1 MPHNLIP
8 SLPVRKMWKAIRRRS
23 LGAIKPVSKMDS
35 DSVVREM
42 RRNTGMDAPQK
53 NLPARVSLEYY
64 CDARGD
70 WRARYT
76 PMTLERAVQYRSARV
91 RQAQDDFCELTSD
104 AVSLAVLDLDADLE
118 ALDLPCIKAEPHYRP
133 GPHDPFAKLLA
144 VHERMVS

>member
-1 MPHNLIP
+1 
-8 SLPVRKMWKAIRRRS
+8 
-23 LGAIKPVSKMDS
+23 
-35 DSVVREM
+35 
-42 RRNTGMDAPQK
+42 MDAPQK